1 MLDITFKPQI
11 LRERERTNPLC
22 ASSFHTNLTKN
33 FLSQISSLFVSEILL
48 EYGSKIKELSKKII
62 KILLMSLEVVFD
74 F

>member
-11 LRERERTNPLC
+11 VRERERTNPLC
-22 ASSFHTNLTKN
+22 ASFFSYLTNN

-62 KILLMSLEVVFD
+62 KLLLMSLEVVFD